1 MEGLTGG
8 QWRMH
13 AEHAD
18 TEYRHLGDPRYVRHY
33 GHDPVP
39 VDVTEHPDGAYYG
52 WIRAGSGSPEM
63 VWRGWARFVI
73 QFTYGPRAEQDAGK
87 GRIVRLA
94 IEPAKET

>member
-1 MEGLTGG
+1 
-8 QWRMH
+8 MH
-13 AEHAD
+13 AGHAG

-33 GHDPVP
+33 GHEPVP
-39 VDVTEHPDGAYYG
+39 VDVTETPDGDYYG
-52 WIRAGSGSPEM
+52 WIRTGGDAPEM

-73 QFTYGPRAEQDAGK
+73 QFTYGPRAEQDTGK